1 MTSQAYHRIMW
12 GVLLTGCLIPA
23 GNFQIIPMLIGYI
36 IIAWQLRHINNDLG
50 GEPYFKKQFLDTM
63 NCVAFSVVTLVVG
76 LLFGYSQVITQM
88 LFVIVMLEDVMA
100 FGGILGR
107 SVRILNDCDNVKAA
121 DKMRKNRMTYIKAD
135 LVVIFLRIT
144 QVVLIFVLN
153 YVVGNDKGSYSTAMD
168 IAITAINYICLTVFL
183 MLKIWYSM
191 FMYKMYSYN
200 IEELG
205 PIAKRAESR
214 KRKS

>member
-12 GVLLTGCLIPA
+12 GVLLTGCLIPV
-23 GNFQIIPMLIGYI
+23 GNFQIVPMLIGYI

-63 NCVAFSVVTLVVG
+63 NAVAFSIVTLVVG
-76 LLFGYSQVITQM
+76 ALFGYSQIVTHL
-88 LFVIVMLEDVMA
+88 LFVIVMLEDVQA
-100 FGGILGR
+100 LGGILGR
-107 SVRILNDCDNVKAA
+107 SVRILKDSDNIKAA

-135 LVVIFLRIT
+135 LAVIFLRIT
-144 QVVLIFVLN
+144 EVVLVFLLN
-153 YVVGNDKGSYSTAMD
+153 YVVGTDKGSYSVAMD
-168 IAITAINYICLTVFL
+168 IAITAINYICLMVFL

-205 PIAKRAESR
+205 PIARKAEAR
-214 KRKS
+214 KKKS